1 MRKNKRLAFYVDYE
15 RFRSKEAPPILF
27 FIAYLR
33 NIGFS
38 VDFFISEDDLLESLK
53 KNEKTDN
60 DNAYGIKKL
69 QSSGNKNY
77 FQKYDAC
84 LMSLMSADSLR
95 NILQTAIK
103 IKNIDPFIVNI
114 LGGTGVY
121 GYIKELIT
129 AEGIDIVIE
138 GDAEKTLPAILD
150 SIETYDKYHKQ
161 NKSYIKSEV
170 FESESFESGSFE
182 SESFDSEVFES
193 GVFGKFPED
202 TKSNIKK
209 DEAYFCTERHME
221 LLFKNKGSF
230 SSPIL
235 HIPDEIF
242 FERTI
247 SVSAAN
253 SLNYGSCNMSKIAA
267 SLEQPV
273 CSEDGSSP
281 RFKYSI
287 PIPVSDAAVKL
298 NDGTIRYFERINRGS
313 DAFMKFYNPY
323 KDLISETEFENL
335 MLPYPTEEEIN
346 GQYTSYPWD
355 IYDYYKFESI
365 GIYAQRGCSWGKCSY
380 CSIVNY
386 NYRKLNIQFI
396 LQILNEAKNHN
407 VFGISFDDDLFVQN
421 KKWINYLLDSIVL
434 HNLDKRFSFTAM
446 VKVEHV
452 HDIALLNKLKK
463 ANFSKIQIGVES
475 FLPDKVSF
483 FRKTKAGKEASYI
496 KKAKENIAY
505 CASIGLIP
513 SSFIILTTPEKKFG
527 LFDIINEI
535 GEIIDMLINVYG
547 KYKIMPIFGYNDF
560 ITAYPNAPLLKEH
573 TYSNFMV
580 ALSGYIVNKKIKTD
594 INDAGTVSDSSI
606 NIRNSNAVDI
616 AANKKTAAVKNL
628 HNKNEINLLNL
639 KTIKIPYMYKFYN
652 FRVTHFI
659 DMLFKSY
666 NERSADANVSCTV
679 NNNAGS
685 SSTVSGSAVSGL
697 NMADDVNNDKNKK
710 GNKSKKKLE
719 EYIRREPESEESI
732 MFLHTAQILNSL
744 DNTFDMYGTPMFVLY
759 EILDELES
767 NIKENIYSEDL
778 IKKIFKE
785 YFNYNNNNN
794 DISLSNYMINFK
806 KLIAVN
812 KIKPD
817 KALDVFEYFFKGV
830 DYIKDSQEKQRD
842 RGKEIIK
849 VLKGRLDYIKKL
861 YDLNEQKNSLS

>member
-15 RFRSKEAPPILF
+15 HFKSKEAPPILF

-38 VDFFISEDDLLESLK
+38 VDFFISEDDLLKSLK
-53 KNEKTDN
+53 KIEKTGN

-69 QSSGNKNY
+69 QSSDNKNY
-77 FQKYDAC
+77 FQKYDVC
-84 LMSLMSADSLR
+84 LLSLMSADSLR

-121 GYIKELIT
+121 GYIKELIN

-150 SIETYDKYHKQ
+150 SIKTYDKYSKQ
-161 NKSYIKSEV
+161 NKSQLN
-170 FESESFESGSFE
+170 
-182 SESFDSEVFES
+182 SEVFES
-193 GVFGKFPED
+193 GIFEKFPEN

-221 LLFKNKGSF
+221 LLFKNRGSF
-230 SSPIL
+230 SSPVL

-242 FERTI
+242 FERTV
-247 SVSAAN
+247 SVSAVN
-253 SLNYGSCNMSKIAA
+253 QLNYGSGNFRYIAA
-267 SLEQPV
+267 DVVDPV
-273 CSEDGSSP
+273 CSDDGSLS
-281 RFKYSI
+281 RFKCNI
-287 PIPVSDAAVKL
+287 PISDVAVKL
-298 NDGTIRYFERINRGS
+298 NDGTIRYFERINRGGS
-313 DAFMKFYNPY
+313 AFPKFYEPY

-335 MLPYPTEEEIN
+335 MMPHPTEEEIN
-346 GQYTSYPWD
+346 EQYTSYPWD
-355 IYDYYKFESI
+355 IYDYYKFESV

-386 NYRKLNIQFI
+386 KYRKLNIQFI
-396 LQILNEAKNHN
+396 LQVLNEAKNHN

-421 KKWINYLLDSIVL
+421 KKWINYLLDLIIL
-434 HNLDKRFSFTAM
+434 HNLNKRFSFTAM

-475 FLPDKVSF
+475 FLPEKVSF
-483 FRKTKAGKEASYI
+483 FRKTKVGKEAIYI
-496 KKAKENIAY
+496 KKAKEIIIY
-505 CASIGLIP
+505 SASIGLTP
-513 SSFIILTTPEKKFG
+513 SSFIILTTPEKTFG

-535 GEIIDMLINVYG
+535 GEIIDILINVYK

-573 TYSNFMV
+573 ACSNFMV
-580 ALSGYIVNKKIKTD
+580 AVSGYITNKDIETE
-594 INDAGTVSDSSI
+594 INDADTVGEGSI
-606 NIRNSNAVDI
+606 NIRNDNAADNT
-616 AANKKTAAVKNL
+616 ADKKTAAFKNL
-628 HNKNEINLLNL
+628 CNKNEINLLLNL

-659 DMLFKSY
+659 DALFKSY
-666 NERSADANVSCTV
+666 NERNADADVSCTV
-679 NNNAGS
+679 NDDAGS
-685 SSTVSGSAVSGL
+685 RHIISGGAVSDSNIADVL
-697 NMADDVNNDKNKK
+697 NNNKNKK
-710 GNKSKKKLE
+710 GNKPKNKPE
-719 EYIRREPESEESI
+719 EYIRQEQESEENT
-732 MFLHTAQILNSL
+732 MFLHTDKILNSL
-744 DNTFDMYGTPMFVLY
+744 DNTFDMYGTPLFVLY

-767 NIKENIYSEDL
+767 NIKENKYSEDL

-785 YFNYNNNNN
+785 YFNYNNNDVDLNN
-794 DISLSNYMINFK
+794 YIINFK
-806 KLIAVN
+806 KLIATN
-812 KIKPD
+812 KIEPD
-817 KALDVFEYFFKGV
+817 KALNVFKYFFKGV

-842 RGKEIIK
+842 KGKEIIK
-849 VLKGRLDYIKKL
+849 ILGGRLGYIKKL
-861 YDLNEQKNSLS
+861 YALDEQQTALHK

>member
-15 RFRSKEAPPILF
+15 RFKSKEAPPILF

-38 VDFFISEDDLLESLK
+38 VDFFISEDDLFKSLK
-53 KNEKTDN
+53 KAENSGN

-69 QSSGNKNY
+69 QSSDNKNY
-77 FQKYDAC
+77 FQKYDVC
-84 LMSLMSADSLR
+84 LLSLMSADSLR

-121 GYIKELIT
+121 GYIKELIN

-150 SIETYDKYHKQ
+150 SIKTYDTYSKQ
-161 NKSYIKSEV
+161 NKSQPNSGIFYSED
-170 FESESFESGSFE
+170 FESGSFE
-182 SESFDSEVFES
+182 SGIFK
-193 GVFGKFPED
+193 KFPEN

-221 LLFKNKGSF
+221 LLFKNRGSF
-230 SSPIL
+230 SSPVL
-235 HIPDEIF
+235 QIPDEIF
-242 FERTI
+242 FERTV
-247 SVSAAN
+247 SVSAVN
-253 SLNYGSCNMSKIAA
+253 SLNHGSFNSRHNAA
-267 SLEQPV
+267 DAEDPV
-273 CSEDGSSP
+273 CSDDGSSP
-281 RFKYSI
+281 RFKCNV
-287 PIPVSDAAVKL
+287 PVSDAAVKL

-313 DAFMKFYNPY
+313 SAFMKFYNPY
-323 KDLISETEFENL
+323 KDLISEAEFENL
-335 MLPYPTEEEIN
+335 MMPHPTEEEIN
-346 GQYTSYPWD
+346 EQYTSYPWD
-355 IYDYYKFESI
+355 IYDYYKFESV

-421 KKWINYLLDSIVL
+421 KKWINYLLDSIIL

-475 FLPDKVSF
+475 FLPEKVSF
-483 FRKTKAGKEASYI
+483 FRKTKVGKEAIYI
-496 KKAKENIAY
+496 KKAKEIIIY
-505 CASIGLIP
+505 CASIGLTP

-547 KYKIMPIFGYNDF
+547 KYKVMPIFGYNDF

-573 TYSNFMV
+573 PYSNFMV
-580 ALSGYIVNKKIKTD
+580 AVSGYIANKDIETD
-594 INDAGTVSDSSI
+594 INDADTVSEGAI
-606 NIRNSNAVDI
+606 NIRNDNAADDHTADKKN
-616 AANKKTAAVKNL
+616 AAIKILRNKD
-628 HNKNEINLLNL
+628 EINLLNL

-659 DMLFKSY
+659 DALFKSY
-666 NERSADANVSCTV
+666 NERNADTDVSCTV
-679 NNNAGS
+679 NDDADS
-685 SSTVSGSAVSGL
+685 PHIISGGAVSDS
-697 NMADDVNNDKNKK
+697 NIADNIINNNKNKK
-710 GNKSKKKLE
+710 GNKPKKKPE
-719 EYIRREPESEESI
+719 EYIRQEPESEENT
-732 MFLHTAQILNSL
+732 MFLHTEKILNSL
-744 DNTFDMYGTPMFVLY
+744 DNTFDMYGTPLFVLY

-767 NIKENIYSEDL
+767 NIKENKYSEDL

-785 YFNYNNNNN
+785 YFNYNNNDN
-794 DISLSNYMINFK
+794 DIGLNNYMVNFK
-806 KLIAVN
+806 KLIAAN
-812 KIKPD
+812 KIEPD
-817 KALDVFEYFFKGV
+817 KALNVFKYFFKGV
-830 DYIKDSQEKQRD
+830 DYIKNSQEKQRD

-849 VLKGRLDYIKKL
+849 ILDGRLGYIKKL
-861 YDLNEQKNSLS
+861 YNLNEQKTACRK